1 MTNFVDTNFNTS
13 ATGGVIKYNLT
24 HADNTTEL
32 VQLDIATPV
41 QTQGTALN
49 KVFFDS
55 IRTDLTNL
63 SNNKLNVSAKATQA
77 QAEAGSDNT
86 NYMTPLR
93 VQQKFNSLISTSS
106 GGSTGSVSLSGY
118 TNQIVTIYGYGK
130 YSSTSNTYSRVN
142 GTGIQYHGTN
152 TSSSST
158 TTYCNFNTY
167 NSSASYPAFKIVID
181 FNSKTFS
188 IESTCYTS
196 SAGVYADVTLGTFS
210 TLTSVSFS
218 LGNTGSWSATVQVSN

>member
-1 MTNFVDTNFNTS
+1 MLHQYKHS
-13 ATGGVIKYNLT
+13 
-24 HADNTTEL
+24 
-32 VQLDIATPV
+32 
-41 QTQGTALN
+41 GTKLN
-49 KVFFDS
+49 KAYFDT
-55 IRTDLTNL
+55 IQTDVNNL
-63 SNNKLNVSAKATQA
+63 NTNKLNVSAKATQA

-106 GGSTGSVSLSGY
+106 GGSTGSISLSGY

-130 YSSTSNTYSRVN
+130 YSISSNTYSRIN
-142 GTGIQYHGTN
+142 GTGIQYHGTH
-152 TSSSST
+152 TSSSGT

-167 NSSASYPAFKIVID
+167 TSSASYPAFKIVID

-196 SAGVYADVTLGTFS
+196 SASVYADVTLGTFS

-218 LGNTGSWSATVQVSN
+218 LGSTGSWSATVQASN